1 MALAGVEPRH
11 LATLAAVEQ
20 AGSYKLAAERL
31 GYALSAVSQQVVQL
45 ERALGAPVLVRRSGG
60 QAVELTEVGAVV
72 ARHGRGILAQL
83 DAAGADLRGAVG
95 ALRVGVHDPALV
107 DPVARAIDALAVAA
121 PDVTVTLRDSDPSP
135 EARTDALRRG
145 ELDATLEDLPLPD
158 GPFDAVEV
166 LRDPIVLVV
175 PRDAPLAAVAELDGL
190 DALDDLPLVTDVGWP
205 MLDLVEGQLRA
216 AGVRP
221 HVALRSHLATGLLP
235 LVAAGLGSALMQRSA
250 VDGTRADVAVV
261 GLGELLPERR
271 VALCWHRARLRIP
284 ALCAFREALID
295 ALHRPSAEGEA
306 RGR

>member
-1 MALAGVEPRH
+1 VTTLAGVEPRH

-60 QAVELTEVGAVV
+60 QAVELTEVGVVV
-72 ARHGRGILAQL
+72 ARHARRILAQL

-121 PDVTVTLRDSDPSP
+121 PDVTVTIRDSDPSP
-135 EARTDALRRG
+135 EARVEALRRG
-145 ELDATLEDLPLPD
+145 ELDAALEDLPLPD

-175 PRDAPLAAVAELDGL
+175 PRDAPLAVVSELDSL

-221 HVALRSHLATGLLP
+221 RNALRSPLATGLIP

-250 VDGTRADVAVV
+250 VDGTRAGVVVV
-261 GLGELLPERR
+261 GLGELLPARR

-284 ALCAFREALID
+284 ALCAFRTALID
-295 ALHRPSAEGEA
+295 ALHEGEA
-306 RGR
+306 RRA